1 MDLGIWIVL
10 LLLLLLVVIAVVV
23 LYNALVRARNAMRQ
37 ARHGIEVALAQ
48 RHDLLTKQM
57 QVVPAAVQAETAF
70 QERVLEMRRAQPVEQ
85 MSVPQLEEAD
95 RAMDRAQSAVNVTA
109 EAYPEFRANASFVEL
124 QKSAAYT
131 EEQLSAAR
139 RSYNAAVA
147 RLDDRREMFP
157 SNLVA
162 AVFGFGTEPMF
173 RASETE
179 RADVDLSGLADLTG
193 GDAGRARP
201 ASLS

>member
-1 MDLGIWIVL
+1 MDFAIWIGL
-10 LLLLLLVVIAVVV
+10 GLLLLVVVAVVV
-23 LYNALVRARNAMRQ
+23 LYNALVQARNAMRQ
-37 ARHGIEVALAQ
+37 AKHGIEVALTQ

-70 QERVLEMRRAQPVEQ
+70 QERVLEMRRTQPAEQ
-85 MSVPQLEEAD
+85 MSVAQLEEAD

-124 QKSAAYT
+124 QRSVSYV

-139 RSYNAAVA
+139 RSYNASVA
-147 RLDDRREMFP
+147 RLDDRRQMFP
-157 SNLVA
+157 SNIVA
-162 AVFGFGTEPMF
+162 AIFGFGTEPMF

-179 RADVDLSGLADLTG
+179 RADVDLSSLSGQVG
-193 GDAGRARP
+193 GDAPRTR
-201 ASLS
+201 S